1 MVRNPTDPPP
11 PVGRKGEATPDR
23 GERGDVKASAERYGP
38 ITLARHAKDDG
49 RALILYRR
57 SDTTR
62 S

>member
-1 MVRNPTDPPP
+1 MVRNPADLPP
-11 PVGRKGEATPDR
+11 PVGRQGEATSDR
-23 GERGDVKASAERYGP
+23 GERGDEKVSAERYGP

-57 SDTTR
+57 SDTPR